1 VENIIIKFV
10 ADTSGLEPAIKQ
22 LQLLGKITD
31 EDAAKFNAINQEQ
44 KEFIQNVN
52 KSATEFGKLSNEVE
66 DLAKTM
72 SQNVLGK
79 AANELEQFTNSST
92 EAMQGAK
99 SLKAELRDLKK
110 QIASGNFSGKELEQ
124 MTKRAAELTDHL
136 GDVNEKIKAL
146 SSDTKRIDAVVG
158 AMKGVAAAA
167 SVAAGATALFGT
179 ENKQMAE
186 AAQKAQAAMALLA
199 GVQEIAALATSEN
212 AAKTL
217 FLDGAQKL
225 ATVSSRVLGVTITT
239 SMAAATMGL
248 SLVIAAVAGL
258 ALSMN
263 DAKDKQQRL
272 TEEME
277 RAEKQLLAQLDLYQR
292 IGKIRS
298 DGYKFQADLAQAQ
311 GKSDKEILDA
321 RLKGIQEELDANS
334 RQRGYLM
341 KGDKDYYAK
350 LGELVNKEVEL
361 KREKALLNA
370 QFDKKQADE
379 EKALREKA
387 QKEADAKADEAR
399 KKAEADA
406 NARAIL
412 LAALSEELQRNMIRQ
427 EEIQTEYFK
436 SVDEIDAMYAELAQD
451 RRFKTSQEIYEEID
465 KRLRAEQEA
474 AIKKA
479 QIDVASTN
487 QLKQNYYAQTDIQ
500 TEFKKTQEQVD
511 KDYADI
517 AQEGRL
523 TTSEQIY
530 AELRKRYQAEVDTS
544 KKSIELERQKAAFI
558 VDQARVISDTLF
570 TIGQQ
575 NRQATF
581 DAEIEQLNL
590 LRENE
595 LANKNLT
602 EAQRAQI
609 EKRYAQEE
617 AKLKRQAWEQQKQA
631 DIAQA
636 IINTAL
642 AVTKSFATL
651 GYPAGIPGAVGAGI
665 AGAAQI
671 AIISNTKPPKF
682 ADGTEF
688 LVGAGTGRSDN
699 NLAYLSHGERVVPAA
714 VNSDYFPALSA
725 IHNREVEPTF
735 ANNILTALA
744 NGTFELASQYQ
755 SAQGSSKKSLDYDK
769 LGKVLERNKSN
780 VNISIDENGFNKYVE
795 KMHSRTEFRNTK
807 MRIKV

>member
-1 VENIIIKFV
+1 MENIIIKFV

-146 SSDTKRIDAVVG
+146 SSDTKRIDAMVG

-277 RAEKQLLAQLDLYQR
+277 RAEKQLQAQLDLYQR

-311 GKSDKEILDA
+311 GKSDKEVLDA

-350 LGELVNKEVEL
+350 LGELVNKEIEL

-370 QFDKKQADE
+370 QFDKKQADSAKKLTE
-379 EKALREKA
+379 
-387 QKEADAKADEAR
+387 DAK
-399 KKAEADA
+399 KAAQE
-406 NARAIL
+406 RAKL
-412 LAALSEELQRNMIRQ
+412 EE
-427 EEIQTEYFK
+427 EEN
-436 SVDEIDAMYAELAQD
+436 
-451 RRFKTSQEIYEEID
+451 
-465 KRLRAEQEA
+465 KRLRALNAERLKMLNELDDEIRLNKMNAYKAEQDDFEQNLQKQLQLQYDANQVLIDDYNRMMSEKEIARQKEIQAEKEKAEEQKRLQEA
-474 AIKKA
+474 VTAAAIDA
-479 QIDVASTN
+479 
-487 QLKQNYYAQTDIQ
+487 
-500 TEFKKTQEQVD
+500 
-511 KDYADI
+511 
-517 AQEGRL
+517 
-523 TTSEQIY
+523 
-530 AELRKRYQAEVDTS
+530 
-544 KKSIELERQKAAFI
+544 
-558 VDQARVISDTLF
+558 ARVLTDTLF

>member
-277 RAEKQLLAQLDLYQR
+277 RAEKQLQAQLDLYQR

-311 GKSDKEILDA
+311 GKSDKEVLDA

-350 LGELVNKEVEL
+350 LGELVNKEIEL
-361 KREKALLNA
+361 KREKALLIT
-370 QFDKKQADE
+370 QFDKKQADSANKLTE
-379 EKALREKA
+379 
-387 QKEADAKADEAR
+387 DAK
-399 KKAEADA
+399 KAA
-406 NARAIL
+406 
-412 LAALSEELQRNMIRQ
+412 
-427 EEIQTEYFK
+427 
-436 SVDEIDAMYAELAQD
+436 
-451 RRFKTSQEIYEEID
+451 QEIAKLEEEEN
-465 KRLRAEQEA
+465 KRLRALNAERLQMFNELDDEIRLNKMNAYKAEQDDFEQNLQKQLQLQYDANQVLIDDYNRMMSEKEIARQKEIQAEKEKAEEQKRLQEA
-474 AIKKA
+474 VTAAAIDA
-479 QIDVASTN
+479 
-487 QLKQNYYAQTDIQ
+487 
-500 TEFKKTQEQVD
+500 
-511 KDYADI
+511 
-517 AQEGRL
+517 
-523 TTSEQIY
+523 
-530 AELRKRYQAEVDTS
+530 
-544 KKSIELERQKAAFI
+544 
-558 VDQARVISDTLF
+558 ARVLTDTLF

>member
-52 KSATEFGKLSNEVE
+52 KSATEFGKLSNEVGNLSAE
-66 DLAKTM
+66 IQGGVMNTLADGLKEVTGET
-72 SQNVLGK
+72 V
-79 AANELEQFTNSST
+79 NS
-92 EAMQGAK
+92 AK
-99 SLKAELRDLKK
+99 GFKSMKAELRELKA
-110 QIASGNFSGKELEQ
+110 QIASGTLGEREMQAASRRAGELADAIEDAGRQ
-124 MTKRAAELTDHL
+124 VKAFAGSRFENVLNRVSEGAKALAAGMTMVAGAQALLGSENKDLEKAMLKVQASMALLQGTQELTNL
-136 GDVNEKIKAL
+136 LQKESAL
-146 SSDTKRIDAVVG
+146 MTGLMEVKTYALATAQR
-158 AMKGVAAAA
+158 VAAAT
-167 SVAAGATALFGT
+167 STALGVSISQSMVLAT
-179 ENKQMAE
+179 GGLAALGIGLVALMSTMDDASENAKKKHEEFLERHKNDEEILEQLDVAGIKRVLKGR
-186 AAQKAQAAMALLA
+186 AQELALQRIHNQKMLD
-199 GVQEIAALATSEN
+199 EIAKKNMDEELQNKMLMELAYQNREAIDDINKKYDDKEKQDAEN
-212 AAKTL
+212 AAKEKEKIQQENFKRL
-217 FLDGAQKL
+217 LEQLKKYREDRERL
-225 ATVSSRVLGVTITT
+225 
-239 SMAAATMGL
+239 MA
-248 SLVIAAVAGL
+248 
-258 ALSMN
+258 
-263 DAKDKQQRL
+263 
-272 TEEME
+272 EM
-277 RAEKQLLAQLDLYQR
+277 
-292 IGKIRS
+292 
-298 DGYKFQADLAQAQ
+298 
-311 GKSDKEILDA
+311 
-321 RLKGIQEELDANS
+321 
-334 RQRGYLM
+334 
-341 KGDKDYYAK
+341 
-350 LGELVNKEVEL
+350 
-361 KREKALLNA
+361 
-370 QFDKKQADE
+370 KQASIDMDNAE
-379 EKALREKA
+379 VTDKIN
-387 QKEADAKADEAR
+387 AR
-399 KKAEADA
+399 KKNQSDFELNLQTQLTSQFSA
-406 NARAIL
+406 NKA
-412 LAALSEELQRNMIRQ
+412 
-427 EEIQTEYFK
+427 
-436 SVDEIDAMYAELAQD
+436 EIDAFFKMLADKQAAREKEKQTMKELAQ
-451 RRFKTSQEIYEEID
+451 FTI
-465 KRLRAEQEA
+465 
-474 AIKKA
+474 
-479 QIDVASTN
+479 
-487 QLKQNYYAQTDIQ
+487 
-500 TEFKKTQEQVD
+500 
-511 KDYADI
+511 
-517 AQEGRL
+517 
-523 TTSEQIY
+523 
-530 AELRKRYQAEVDTS
+530 
-544 KKSIELERQKAAFI
+544 
-558 VDQARVISDTLF
+558 DQARVVTDTIF

-651 GYPAGIPGAVGAGI
+651 GYPAGIPGAIAAGI
-665 AGAAQI
+665 QGAAQI
-671 AIISNTKPPKF
+671 AVISNTKPPKF

-744 NGTFELASQYQ
+744 NGTFELAAQYQ

-780 VNISIDENGFNKYVE
+780 VNINIDENGFNKYVE
-795 KMHSRTEFRNTK
+795 KMHSRTEFRNSK

>member
-1 VENIIIKFV
+1 MENIIIKFV

-79 AANELEQFTNSST
+79 AANELEEFTNSST

-99 SLKAELRDLKK
+99 SLKAELRELKK

-146 SSDTKRIDAVVG
+146 SSDTKRIDAMVG

-248 SLVIAAVAGL
+248 SLVIGAIAAMVL
-258 ALSMN
+258 AMD
-263 DAKDKQQRL
+263 DADK
-272 TEEME
+272 
-277 RAEKQLLAQLDLYQR
+277 KGSR
-292 IGKIRS
+292 ITAT
-298 DGYKFQADLAQAQ
+298 QADRNKNLEQASLDHVENMIKAKRD
-311 GKSDKEILDA
+311 GLEKELELQTYYDSNA
-321 RLKGIQEELDANS
+321 RADIRKKLRMREID
-334 RQRGYLM
+334 
-341 KGDKDYYAK
+341 DVTAK
-350 LGELVNKEVEL
+350 VLFADQEL
-361 KREKALLNA
+361 KHQQNIIGI
-370 QFDKKQADE
+370 KQKYADE

-387 QKEADAKADEAR
+387 QKEANAKADEAR

-412 LAALSEELQRNMIRQ
+412 LASLSEELQRNMIRQ

-451 RRFKTSQEIYEEID
+451 RRFKTSQEIYNEID

-487 QLKQNYYAQTDIQ
+487 QLKQNYYAQTDLQ

-530 AELRKRYQAEVDTS
+530 AELRKRYQAEVDAS

-558 VDQARVISDTLF
+558 IDQARVVTDTIF
-570 TIGQQ
+570 TIGEQ
-575 NRQATF
+575 NRQAAF

-617 AKLKRQAWEQQKQA
+617 AKLKREAWERQKQA

-651 GYPAGIPGAVGAGI
+651 GYPAGIPGAIGAGI

-671 AIISNTKPPKF
+671 AVISNTKPPKF

-744 NGTFELASQYQ
+744 NGTFELAAQYQ

-780 VNISIDENGFNKYVE
+780 VNINIDENGFNKYVE
-795 KMHSRTEFRNTK
+795 KMHNRTEFRNSK

>member
-199 GVQEIAALATSEN
+199 GIQEIAALATSEN

-277 RAEKQLLAQLDLYQR
+277 RAEKQLQAQLDLYQR

-311 GKSDKEILDA
+311 GKSDKEVLDA

-350 LGELVNKEVEL
+350 LGELVNKEIEL
-361 KREKALLNA
+361 KREKALLIT
-370 QFDKKQADE
+370 QFDKKQADSANKLTE
-379 EKALREKA
+379 
-387 QKEADAKADEAR
+387 DAK
-399 KKAEADA
+399 KAA
-406 NARAIL
+406 
-412 LAALSEELQRNMIRQ
+412 
-427 EEIQTEYFK
+427 
-436 SVDEIDAMYAELAQD
+436 
-451 RRFKTSQEIYEEID
+451 QEIAKLEEEEN
-465 KRLRAEQEA
+465 KRLRALNAERLQMFNELDDEIRLNKMNAYKAEQDDFEQNLQKQLQLQYDANQVLIDDYNRMMSEKEIARQKEIQAEKEKAEEQKRLQEA
-474 AIKKA
+474 VTAAAIDA
-479 QIDVASTN
+479 
-487 QLKQNYYAQTDIQ
+487 
-500 TEFKKTQEQVD
+500 
-511 KDYADI
+511 
-517 AQEGRL
+517 
-523 TTSEQIY
+523 
-530 AELRKRYQAEVDTS
+530 
-544 KKSIELERQKAAFI
+544 
-558 VDQARVISDTLF
+558 ARVLTDTLF